1 MTKVLLVEDDEGI
14 VSFLKRGLE
23 AEGFVVDVAGDGEQ
37 AFSFCRD
44 LDYPLIILDVMLP
57 GVDGLEVCRGLRR
70 QMKQSLILML
80 TAKDSV
86 QDKIE
91 GLRSGADDYL
101 TKPFAIDEL
110 LARIRAL
117 LRRAPYSEPASLLT
131 VGDLTLDPST
141 RRVRR
146 GDRDIELTAKE
157 FTLLKYLMANAGTAL
172 SRSRIQ
178 SNVWEQSTETYTNIV
193 DVYIRYL
200 RRKVDHEGEKQLIR
214 TVRGVGYVISANN

>member
-117 LRRAPYSEPASLLT
+117 LRRAPYSEPASLFA

>member
-23 AEGFVVDVAGDGEQ
+23 AEGFVVDVASDGEQ
-37 AFSFCRD
+37 AFSFCHD

-57 GVDGLEVCRGLRR
+57 VVDGLEVCRSLRR

-101 TKPFAIDEL
+101 TKPFALDEL

-146 GDRDIELTAKE
+146 GDRDIELTVKE

-200 RRKVDHEGEKQLIR
+200 RRKVDHEGEKPLIR
-214 TVRGVGYVISANN
+214 TVRGVGYVISANK

>member
-1 MTKVLLVEDDEGI
+1 MTKILLVEDDDGI

-23 AEGFVVDVAGDGEQ
+23 AEGFVVDVASDGEQ
-37 AFSFCRD
+37 ALHLCRD
-44 LDYPLIILDVMLP
+44 LDYRLIILDVMLP
-57 GVDGLEVCRGLRR
+57 AVDGLEVCRSLRR
-70 QMKQSLILML
+70 QLKQSLILML

-86 QDKIE
+86 QDKID

-110 LARIRAL
+110 LARIQAL
-117 LRRAPYSEPASLLT
+117 LRRAPYSEPVSLLT
-131 VGDLTLDPST
+131 VGDLMLDPAT

-146 GDRDIELTAKE
+146 GDREIELTAKE
-157 FTLLKYLMANAGTAL
+157 FTLLSYLMTNAGTAL

-178 SNVWEQSTETYTNIV
+178 SNVWEQNSETYTNIV

-200 RRKVDHEGEKQLIR
+200 RRKIDHDGERPLIR
-214 TVRGVGYVISANN
+214 TVRAVGYMISE

>member
-1 MTKVLLVEDDEGI
+1 MTKILLVEDDGGI

-23 AEGFVVDVAGDGEQ
+23 AEGYVVDVAGDGEQ
-37 AFSFCRD
+37 ALRLCRD
-44 LDYPLIILDVMLP
+44 LDYRLIILDVMLP
-57 GVDGLEVCRGLRR
+57 VVDGLEVCRSLRR

-86 QDKIE
+86 QEKIE

-110 LARIRAL
+110 LARIHAL

-131 VGDLTLDPST
+131 VGDLVLDPAT
-141 RRVRR
+141 RRARR
-146 GDRDIELTAKE
+146 GDREIELTAKE
-157 FTLLKYLMANAGTAL
+157 FSLLSYLMNNAGTAL

-178 SNVWEQSTETYTNIV
+178 SNVWEQSSETYTNIV
-193 DVYIRYL
+193 DVYVRYL
-200 RRKVDHEGEKQLIR
+200 RRKIDRDGDKPLIR
-214 TVRGVGYVISANN
+214 TVRAVGYMISD